1 MKKILSLKMQ
11 GGLYM
16 SNLFFFLNLLKI
28 LFIYYFI
35 EGQLLYRMLLFSVK
49 PQHELAIGVHIS
61 SPF

>member
-16 SNLFFFLNLLKI
+16 SYLFFLNLLKI

-35 EGQLLYRMLLFSVK
+35 EG
-49 PQHELAIGVHIS
+49 
-61 SPF
+61 